1 MKTTTKL
8 SVLDHKYGSTKEF
21 TIGIEEEFQIID
33 SRSYALVSAAE
44 ELFSYASEELKKR
57 LQHELIQAEIEI
69 NTDICENIS
78 QAREDI
84 ISMRNR
90 VIELAKQRG
99 YFLGSTGTHPFSRW
113 QDQKITE
120 MPYYQRL
127 VNELQWLARQNNSFG
142 QHVHIG
148 VGDPEKAIQVI
159 NALRSYLP
167 HLLALST
174 NSPFWQGEFTG
185 LKSTRAQIF
194 NRSFLRKGI
203 PPIFKNWAE
212 YIEFEDT
219 LRKTGCIHER
229 GEIWWDVR
237 PHRDYGTIEV
247 RICDV
252 QMRVDECI
260 TLAALV
266 QALIYKLSQYFEEG
280 RTMLKE
286 SKELIDENKWRALR
300 HGIQGTFIDISTKS
314 EIPAKDAIKQL
325 IDFVGEAAQQL
336 GSAKELSYIEK
347 WLSTEGSGADRQLE
361 IYKKTRSLKDVMS
374 YVVKESFES
383 L

>member
-8 SVLDHKYGSTKEF
+8 SVFDHKYGSTKEF

-33 SRSYALVSAAE
+33 SETYGLVSVAE
-44 ELFSYASEELKKR
+44 ELFSHAPKELLR
-57 LQHELIQAEIEI
+57 FLQHELIQAEIEI
-69 NTDICENIS
+69 NSAICENIS

-84 ISMRNR
+84 TSTRKRI
-90 VIELAKQRG
+90 IELAKQRG
-99 YFLGSTGTHPFSRW
+99 YLLGATGTHPFSRW

-120 MPYYQRL
+120 KAYYQRL

-148 VGDPEKAIQVI
+148 VGGPEKAIQII

-174 NSPFWQGEFTG
+174 NSPFWQGELTG

-194 NRSFLRKGI
+194 TRSFLRKGI
-203 PPIFKNWAE
+203 PPVFRDWAS

-219 LRKTGCIHER
+219 LKQTGCIQER

-237 PHRDYGTIEV
+237 PHRNYGTIEV

-260 TLAALV
+260 ALAALI
-266 QALIYKLSQYFEEG
+266 QALIYKLSRFYEEG
-280 RTMLKE
+280 REMLVEDKD
-286 SKELIDENKWRALR
+286 LIDENKWRALR
-300 HGIQGTFIDISTKS
+300 HGIQGKFINANKKC
-314 EIPAKDAIKQL
+314 EIPIRDAIKEL
-325 IDFVGEAAQQL
+325 IEFISEEACQL
-336 GSAKELSYIEK
+336 GSERELDYLEK
-347 WLSTEGSGADRQLE
+347 WYSKGSGADRQLE
-361 IYKKTRSLKDVMS
+361 IYKETQSLKEVMHF
-374 YVVKESFES
+374 VVEESFES